1 MTHFQFALEQKRNEC
16 IAQLQAGVAL
26 CQLAKIMKVS
36 DSSLRRKIKS
46 WDMKH
51 LLKPVTDNNGAAKV
65 REKMISNKEQILHL
79 RNNGSG
85 INKLGKM
92 FKVSNSVIYKYLDLW
107 GNHSNVTHGNYI
119 SIYDRYVPKV
129 LTEQDFAEE
138 IKTAVFPKDYSFGV
152 SKCFP
157 ITTECK
163 TIFKP

>member
-36 DSSLRRKIKS
+36 DTSLRRKIKS
-46 WDMKH
+46 WNMKH

-65 REKMISNKEQILHL
+65 REKMISNKDKILDL
-79 RNNGSG
+79 RNKGAG

-92 FKVSNSVIYKYLDLW
+92 FKVSNSVIYKYLAIW
-107 GNHSNVTHGNYI
+107 ESHSNCKHGLMTA
-119 SIYDRYVPKV
+119 SYDRFIPEPITDADFEREIATRIFSANAKV
-129 LTEQDFAEE
+129 G
-138 IKTAVFPKDYSFGV
+138 I

-157 ITTECK
+157 NK
-163 TIFKP
+163 YKS